1 MQICSNVWK
10 CVETAWTL
18 LSNMPS
24 LLFKTL
30 ADDQPSSGI
39 SNLAFNIPFLTSFA
53 EAHSASLHS
62 SSAQLKTL
70 DSKITELELRGGAS
84 EAAELAETADT
95 AETTETPRGKVG
107 QKLAQIPKNTIKYRS
122 LGDCGRPALKL

>member
-62 SSAQLKTL
+62 SSAQLKTWIPR
-70 DSKITELELRGGAS
+70 SQSWSSGGAS

-95 AETTETPRGKVG
+95 AETTETPCGKVG